1 MASFDSLYPGDPVFS
16 GWYGYASW
24 FLTGEIRNY
33 SASGFGRTSPKRNF
47 LDGSSGTGA
56 FELAARYST
65 LDLSLDGVGSLLRQ
79 RPGTQLDNLTVA
91 LNWYVNPLV
100 VVKHNFIHANIEDI
114 GRTLVFLW
122 RAQVEF

>member
-1 MASFDSLYPGDPVFS
+1 V
-16 GWYGYASW
+16 
-24 FLTGEIRNY
+24 
-33 SASGFGRTSPKRNF
+33 
-47 LDGSSGTGA
+47 
-56 FELAARYST
+56 
-65 LDLSLDGVGSLLRQ
+65 DGVGGLLRQ

-114 GRTLVFLW
+114 GKTLAFLW